1 MNGVNSSQIVLTD
14 SHCHLHLLDLTKEE
28 TSLERVLERA
38 KENHIRYMLC
48 VATELSEIEILRK
61 YSEDYPEYNIYFS
74 VGIHPNHAPGQVF
87 KTSDLLALTN
97 HSKLVA
103 IGETGL
109 DYFRSEGDLNWQRDR
124 FAMHIEVAKQIK
136 KPLIIHTRAA
146 RSDTLDILKSE
157 SARDVGGVM
166 HCFTEDWDTAK
177 KAMDLGFYISF
188 SGIVTFKNAKE
199 LQEVAKK
206 VPLDRLLI
214 ETDCPYLAPIPH
226 RGEPNE
232 PAYVRYVAD
241 YLAVLKG
248 VSTEALAK
256 ATTQNFLDLFKISS

>member
-1 MNGVNSSQIVLTD
+1 MKNELVLAD

-28 TSLERVLERA
+28 TRLERVLERA
-38 KENHIRYMLC
+38 KENHVRYMLC
-48 VATELSEIEILRK
+48 VATELSEGEILKK
-61 YSEDYPEYNIYFS
+61 YSEAYPEANIYFS
-74 VGIHPNHAPGQVF
+74 VGVHPNHAPEQRF
-87 KTSDLLALTN
+87 ELSDFLSLSD
-97 HSKLVA
+97 HPKLVA
-103 IGETGL
+103 VGETGL
-109 DYFRSEGDLNWQRDR
+109 DYFRSEGNLDWQRSR

-136 KPLIIHTRAA
+136 KPLIIHTRSA
-146 RSDTLDILKSE
+146 RADTLSILKSE
-157 SARDVGGVM
+157 GAYEVGGVM
-166 HCFTEDWDTAK
+166 HCFTEDWETAK

-188 SGIVTFKNAKE
+188 SGIVTFKNAQA
-199 LQEVAKK
+199 LQEVAAK

-248 VSTEALAK
+248 VSLEEIAK
-256 ATTQNFLDLFKISS
+256 ATTQNFLDLFKIPGA